1 MNKRKTKIVATIGP
15 VTSSKENLIKLI
27 ASGVNV
33 CRLNFSH
40 GTHEEHIEVITNI
53 READK
58 ELGTHTAILGDLQGP
73 KIRIGEVKDDNIE
86 LVPGAKIIITT
97 NSIMGTED
105 MVSITYQDLPKDVKK
120 GEQILLDD
128 GKLMFEVISTNLK
141 DEVKLKVI
149 HGGYLSSKKGVNL
162 PNTKISQPS
171 LTEKDKKDLQVILE
185 QNLDWIGLSFV
196 RSAKDIIEL
205 KHIIS
210 QNNKQTKVVAKIE
223 KPEAVI
229 ELENIVKESDAV
241 MVARGDLGVE
251 IPMQDVPLI
260 QKKIITTCLN
270 FAKPVIVATQMM
282 ESMTENAA
290 PTRAEVNDVAN
301 AVMDGADAV
310 MLSGE
315 TSVGKYPFTTVKAMC
330 KIIKKIESD
339 YEEMYSKEREP
350 AKDIERFITDSIC
363 FTSCRLASRVEAKG
377 IITMTHSGYT
387 AYKISSQRPKAAVYV
402 FSGNKKLLTQLS
414 LVWGVKTFFYNKTVS
429 TDHTIADIKYLLKK
443 QGYVSEGDMIIN
455 TASIPIEESGK
466 TNMMKMSV
474 VE

>member
-1 MNKRKTKIVATIGP
+1 MNQRKTKIVATIGP
-15 VTSSKENLIKLI
+15 VTSAKENLVKLI
-27 ASGVNV
+27 QSGVNV

-40 GTHEEHIEVITNI
+40 STHEEHIEVIKNI

-73 KIRIGEVKDDNIE
+73 KIRIGEVKDNNIE
-86 LVPGAKIIITT
+86 LVPGAEIIITT
-97 NSIMGTED
+97 QSIMGTAD
-105 MVSITYQDLPKDVKK
+105 KVSITYKGLPQDVKK
-120 GEQILLDD
+120 GERILLDD

-171 LTEKDKKDLQVILE
+171 LTEKDRKDLQVILE
-185 QNLDWIGLSFV
+185 HNLDWIGLSFV

-205 KHIIS
+205 KSLIS

-223 KPEAVI
+223 KPEAVV
-229 ELENIVKESDAV
+229 ELENIVRETDAV

-260 QKKIITTCLN
+260 QKKIITTCLTY
-270 FAKPVIVATQMM
+270 AKPVIVATQMM
-282 ESMTENAA
+282 ESMTENPA

-315 TSVGKYPFTTVKAMC
+315 TSVGKYPFTTVEAMC
-330 KIIKKIESD
+330 KIIEKIESD

-363 FTSCRLASRVEAKG
+363 FTACRLASRVGAKG

-387 AYKISSQRPKAAVYV
+387 AYKISSQRPKAAVFV

-443 QGYVSEGDMIIN
+443 QEYVAQGDMIIN

>member
-1 MNKRKTKIVATIGP
+1 
-15 VTSSKENLIKLI
+15 
-27 ASGVNV
+27 
-33 CRLNFSH
+33 
-40 GTHEEHIEVITNI
+40 
-53 READK
+53 
-58 ELGTHTAILGDLQGP
+58 
-73 KIRIGEVKDDNIE
+73 
-86 LVPGAKIIITT
+86 
-97 NSIMGTED
+97 
-105 MVSITYQDLPKDVKK
+105 MVSITYQGLPQDVKK

-185 QNLDWIGLSFV
+185 HNLDWIGLSFV
-196 RSAKDIIEL
+196 RSARDIIEL

-315 TSVGKYPFTTVKAMC
+315 TSVGKYPFTTVEAMC

-363 FTSCRLASRVEAKG
+363 FTSCRLASRVEATG

-387 AYKISSQRPKAAVYV
+387 AYKISSQRPKAAVFV

>member
-40 GTHEEHIEVITNI
+40 STHEEHIEVIKNI

-73 KIRIGEVKDDNIE
+73 KIRIGEVKDNNIE
-86 LVPGAKIIITT
+86 LVPGAEIIITT
-97 NSIMGTED
+97 NTVLGTAEK
-105 MVSITYQDLPKDVKK
+105 VSITYQGLPQDVKK
-120 GEQILLDD
+120 GERILLDD

-171 LTEKDKKDLQVILE
+171 LTVKDKKDLQVILE

-315 TSVGKYPFTTVKAMC
+315 TSVGKYPFTTVEAMC
-330 KIIKKIESD
+330 KILEKIESD

-350 AKDIERFITDSIC
+350 EKDIERFITDSIC
-363 FTSCRLASRVEAKG
+363 FTSCRLASRVEATG

-387 AYKISSQRPKAAVYV
+387 AYKISSKRQKAAVYV

-414 LVWGVKTFFYNKTVS
+414 LVWGVTTFFYDKTVS

-443 QGYVSEGDMIIN
+443 QGYVSKGDMIIN